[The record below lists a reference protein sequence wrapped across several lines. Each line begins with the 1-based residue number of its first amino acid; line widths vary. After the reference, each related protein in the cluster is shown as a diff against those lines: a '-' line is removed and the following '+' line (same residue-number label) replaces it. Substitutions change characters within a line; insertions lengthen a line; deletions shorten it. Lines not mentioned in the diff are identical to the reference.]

1 MIESNA
7 SYRIRV
13 AILLL
18 LCFCISFKTYS
29 GSGLQETQIVN
40 IDSLRNALNQQGQD
54 TNRVKT
60 LILFGVR
67 MNSKPEENL
76 KYSQEALDLA
86 IKLNYKKGIADA
98 KKASAMSENS
108 LGHIDVA
115 IQLLEEAI
123 QLYTELSDQVGLA
136 QAYSTLGFQLNNVGD
151 RKQALDYLMKSLTIR
166 EKLNNKNEIANSLN
180 NIGMLYHDESNYDE
194 ALAYYTKALSI
205 KKEIGE
211 PVGIAQAYNN
221 IALVYESKGDFENAL
236 NYYAQSFKIC
246 TDLNITFGL
255 ALNYSN
261 MGGVYGQM
269 GQYPKAIEYYHKAI
283 DLQEEMQHLWGLMY
297 SHKGLARV
305 HYLMKDYS
313 QAKIHGEEC
322 HRLATLQQAKGVLVE
337 ISEILSEIYEAT
349 GDYKNAL
356 KFYQEFKTYS
366 DSIASEETTLEIT
379 KLALKYEYDKKV
391 DALQNKQREDIIKQ
405 ENELDF
411 KTRQNTLLVILLVA
425 LGSVG
430 IFMFVNRR
438 KLLAAQRQADMANKS
453 KSEFLTNMSHEIRTP
468 LNAVIGFSDLLIQT
482 KLQDHQ
488 HEYAETLKQSAD
500 SLLSIVND
508 ILDFAKIES
517 GKMELDIHS
526 ADVRETANQSLS
538 IVRFFSSQKPYPTL
552 LEVDPGVPEYLQFDS
567 VRIRQI
573 LINLL
578 NNALKFT
585 QEGSVRLHIRS
596 LGQNAKGQSIIRFE
610 VVDTGIGIDQSNRE
624 KIFEAFAQE
633 DASTT
638 RKFGGTG
645 LGLTISNKLLTLMGS
660 KLQLQSEIGQGS
672 TFFFDLELDKG
683 LPSLEV
689 QVMKRAQIASE
700 TINHTWKIVI
710 AEDNPVNNL
719 LATTILRNIFPSA
732 VIMAANNGAEAV
744 AVCERINPDLIF
756 MDVQMPEMNGYEATR
771 LIRKKE
777 GEKKSI
783 IIALTAGAVDSE
795 RSRCLEAGMND
806 FITKPIDI
814 LKFKETTTQWLSKDR
829 LS

>member
-1 MIESNA
+1 MIAFQTTSF
-7 SYRIRV
+7 IRTV
-13 AILLL
+13 TLML
-18 LCFCISFKTYS
+18 LCFFISLNSNSSKGF
-29 GSGLQETQIVN
+29 QETQIVTL
-40 IDSLRNALNQQGQD
+40 DSLQMELNRQGQD

-60 LILFGVR
+60 LILYGVR

-76 KYSQEALDLA
+76 RYCQEALDLA

-98 KKASAMSENS
+98 KKARAMSENS

-194 ALAYYTKALSI
+194 ALAYYTKSLSI

-221 IALVYESKGDFENAL
+221 IALVYESKGDYQNAL
-236 NYYAQSFKIC
+236 NYYGQSFKIC

-269 GQYPKAIEYYHKAI
+269 GDYAKAIEYYHKAI
-283 DLQEEMQHLWGLMY
+283 GLQEEMQHLWGLMY

-322 HRLATLQQAKGVLVE
+322 HRLALMQKAKGVLVE
-337 ISEILSEIYEAT
+337 ISEILSDIYEAT

-356 KFYQEFKTYS
+356 KYHQEFKTYS
-366 DSIASEETTLEIT
+366 DSIAAEESTLEIS

-391 DALQNKQREDIIKQ
+391 DALQNKQKEENIKQ
-405 ENELDF
+405 EKEIEF
-411 KTRQNTLLVILLVA
+411 KTRQNTFLVIILIVI
-425 LGSVG
+425 LGTVG
-430 IFMFVNRR
+430 FMFINRR
-438 KLLAAQRQADMANKS
+438 KLLLARQQAELANSS

-488 HEYAETLKQSAD
+488 QEYAETLKQSAD

-508 ILDFAKIES
+508 ILDFSKIES
-517 GKMELDIHS
+517 GKMDLDIHS

-552 LEVDPGVPEYLQFDS
+552 LEVDPSVPEYLQFDS

-585 QEGSVRLHIRS
+585 KEGSVRLVIKKIGLDTAGR
-596 LGQNAKGQSIIRFE
+596 SIIRFE
-610 VVDTGIGIDQSNRE
+610 VIDSGIGIDHKNRE

-645 LGLTISNKLLTLMGS
+645 LGLTISNKLLKLMGS

-672 TFFFDLELDKG
+672 TFFFDLALEKG
-683 LPSLEV
+683 TPSMEV
-689 QVMKRAQIASE
+689 QVLKRAQIASE
-700 TINHTWKIVI
+700 TMSHNWKMVI

-719 LATTILRNIFPSA
+719 LATTILRNIFPNA

-744 AVCERINPDLIF
+744 AVCDRIMPDIIF

-771 LIRKKE
+771 LIRKNE

-795 RSRCLEAGMND
+795 RDKCLEAGMND

>member
-1 MIESNA
+1 MIA
-7 SYRIRV
+7 SHISFNIRTV
-13 AILLL
+13 TLLS
-18 LCFCISFKTYS
+18 LCFLVSLTSYGSS
-29 GSGLQETQIVN
+29 GQQETQIVQ
-40 IDSLRNALNQQGQD
+40 IDSLQMELNKQVQD

-60 LILFGVR
+60 LILYGVR

-76 KYSQEALDLA
+76 VYCKEALDLA
-86 IKLNYKKGIADA
+86 IKLNFKKGIADA
-98 KKASAMSENS
+98 KKACAMSENS

-123 QLYTELSDQVGLA
+123 QLYTEIADQVGLA

-194 ALAYYTKALSI
+194 ALAYYNKSLSI

-221 IALVYESKGDFENAL
+221 IALIYESKGDFQNAL

-269 GQYPKAIEYYHKAI
+269 GDYPKAIEYYHKGI
-283 DLQEEMQHLWGLMY
+283 KLQEEMQHLWGLMY

-305 HYLMKDYS
+305 HYLMKDYK

-322 HRLATLQQAKGVLVE
+322 HRLAIMQKAKGVLVE
-337 ISEILSEIYEAT
+337 ISEILSDIYEAT

-356 KFYQEFKTYS
+356 KYHQEFKIYS
-366 DSIASEETTLEIT
+366 DSIAAEESTLEIS

-391 DALQNKQREDIIKQ
+391 DALQNKQREAIIDQ
-405 ENELDF
+405 EKELDF
-411 KTRQNTLLVILLVA
+411 KTRQNTFLVILLIVILCA
-425 LGSVG
+425 VV
-430 IFMFVNRR
+430 FMFVNRR
-438 KLLAAQRQADMANKS
+438 KLLLARQQADQANKS

-468 LNAVIGFSDLLIQT
+468 LNAVIGFSDLLMQT

-500 SLLSIVND
+500 SLMSIVND

-517 GKMELDIHS
+517 GKMELDVHS

-538 IVRFFSSQKPYPTL
+538 IVRFFSSQKPFPTL
-552 LEVDPGVPEYLQFDS
+552 LEVDPNVPEYLKFDS

-585 QEGSVRLHIRS
+585 NEGSVRLVIKYM
-596 LGQNAKGQSIIRFE
+596 GQNEKGESQIRFE
-610 VVDTGIGIDQSNRE
+610 VVDTGIGIDAENQN
-624 KIFEAFAQE
+624 KIFEAFTQE

-645 LGLTISNKLLTLMGS
+645 LGLTISNKLLNLMGS
-660 KLQLQSEIGQGS
+660 KLELKSQVGKGS
-672 TFFFDLELDKG
+672 TFYFDLTLEKG
-683 LPSLEV
+683 QPSMENQAL
-689 QVMKRAQIASE
+689 KLAQISHD
-700 TINHTWKIVI
+700 TIHHAWKVVI

-719 LATTILRNIFPSA
+719 LTTTILRNIFPNA

-744 AVCERINPDLIF
+744 AVCDRIMPDIIF
-756 MDVQMPEMNGYEATR
+756 MDVQMPEMNGYEATKI
-771 LIRKKE
+771 IRKNE
-777 GEKKSI
+777 GEKKAI

-795 RSRCLEAGMND
+795 RDKCLAAGMND

-814 LKFKETTTQWLSKDR
+814 LKFRETTTNWLSKDK